1 MVHAMA
7 AWTIF
12 ILYARKVY
20 TKNETGDSGLVQVR
34 RGLFPVLFTARPYDS
49 RSSRLFFRTL
59 TPSHG
64 ALTAIR
70 DCRWAASSN
79 KRQNPY
85 PQAGWETGTLA
96 QARKHSRW
104 YTCFLSPP
112 FLEFAVDY
120 SLFRSR
126 FQEPNCPKICSRY
139 LNERAYFCVLSQ
151 ILRVRRILF
160 IPVIFFLI

>member
-1 MVHAMA
+1 MA

-20 TKNETGDSGLVQVR
+20 TKNETGDSGLALVR
-34 RGLFPVLFTARPYDS
+34 RGLFPVLSQPARMTAERFGF
-49 RSSRLFFRTL
+49 FFRTFA
-59 TPSHG
+59 PSIS
-64 ALTAIR
+64 ARSAIR

-96 QARKHSRW
+96 QARKHSRC

-126 FQEPNCPKICSRY
+126 FQEPNCPKFCSRY
-139 LNERAYFCVLSQ
+139 LNERALICILSQ